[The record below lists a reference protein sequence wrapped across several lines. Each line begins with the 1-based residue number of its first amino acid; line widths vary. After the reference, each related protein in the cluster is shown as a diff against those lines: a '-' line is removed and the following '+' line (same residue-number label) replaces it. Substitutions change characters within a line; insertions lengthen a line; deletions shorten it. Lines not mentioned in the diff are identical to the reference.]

1 MAIDILSLKPTT
13 ISRDLKGKFVC
24 IYSLPKVG
32 KTSMACQFPKNL
44 LLGFEHGWNA
54 IAGAKAVDITK
65 WADFKQILRQLEQ
78 PAAREMYDTIT
89 IDTVGLAWQM
99 CEDFVCAQNGVQKIS
114 DIPWG
119 GGYTACK
126 KEFVKGWSIMTSK
139 MSKKEFENSLRKIT
153 QLGYG
158 LVVIAHVERRIEK
171 RADDSEVEILGPAIP
186 KRAYEIVNQLVDII
200 GYIDITWDE
209 EGNSERWLYTRKTPT
224 VMAGSRFK
232 YLEPKIKFGYNE
244 LVNAISDAIDKA
256 EKLDGATVVDKTERI
271 IEEALDYNAIRAEA
285 SALWKQLVGEGEN
298 ANAEM
303 AKTILKK
310 VEMIFGRTMKLSEIT
325 EDQVDLF
332 NLVVIEMRDL
342 AKAS

>member
-1 MAIDILSLKPTT
+1 MAIDILNIQPTT

-44 LLGFEHGWNA
+44 LLAFEKGYNA
-54 IAGAKAVDITK
+54 IAGIKPVDITK
-65 WADFKQILRQLEQ
+65 WSDLKLVLRQLEK
-78 PAAREMYDTIT
+78 PEARQMYDTIT
-89 IDTVGLAWQM
+89 IDTIGIAWEM
-99 CEDFVCAQNGVQKIS
+99 CEQFVCAQNGVQKIG

-119 GGYTACK
+119 GGYSACK
-126 KEFVKGWSIMTSK
+126 R
-139 MSKKEFENSLRKIT
+139 EFESCLRKIT

-158 LVVIAHVERRIEK
+158 LVIIAHVEKRIEK

-224 VMAGSRFK
+224 IMAGSRFK
-232 YLEPKIKFGYNE
+232 YLAPKIKFGYNE
-244 LVNAISDAIDKA
+244 LVAAIGEAIDKA
-256 EKLDGATVVDKTERI
+256 EKLDGAVVVDTTEQT
-271 IEEALDYNAIRAEA
+271 IEEKLDYNAIRAEA
-285 SALWKQLVGEGEN
+285 ADLWKQLVEKDTEN
-298 ANAEM
+298 AGR
-303 AKTILKK
+303 ILKK
-310 VEMIFGRTMKLSEIT
+310 VEMIFGRPMKLSEIT

-332 NLVVIEMRDL
+332 NLVLLDMKEML
-342 AKAS
+342 

>member
-1 MAIDILSLKPTT
+1 M
-13 ISRDLKGKFVC
+13 
-24 IYSLPKVG
+24 
-32 KTSMACQFPKNL
+32 
-44 LLGFEHGWNA
+44 
-54 IAGAKAVDITK
+54 
-65 WADFKQILRQLEQ
+65 
-78 PAAREMYDTIT
+78 
-89 IDTVGLAWQM
+89 
-99 CEDFVCAQNGVQKIS
+99 
-114 DIPWG
+114 
-119 GGYTACK
+119 
-126 KEFVKGWSIMTSK
+126 
-139 MSKKEFENSLRKIT
+139 
-153 QLGYG
+153 
-158 LVVIAHVERRIEK
+158 
-171 RADDSEVEILGPAIP
+171 

-256 EKLDGATVVDKTERI
+256 EKLDGATVVDKSERI

>member
-1 MAIDILSLKPTT
+1 MALDILNIQPSV

-54 IAGAKAVDITK
+54 IGGVKAIDVTK
-65 WADFKQILRQLEQ
+65 WADFKLILRQLEK
-78 PAAREMYDTIT
+78 PEAKTMYDTIT
-89 IDTVGLAWQM
+89 IDTIGIAWDA
-99 CEDFVCAQNGVQKIS
+99 CEQYICAQNGVQKIA

-119 GGYTACK
+119 GGYSACK
-126 KEFVKGWSIMTSK
+126 KEFESC
-139 MSKKEFENSLRKIT
+139 LRKIT

-158 LVVIAHVERRIEK
+158 LVIIAHVERRIEK

-200 GYIDITWDE
+200 GYIDVTWDE

-232 YLEPKIKFGYNE
+232 YLAPKIKFGYQE
-244 LVNAISDAIDKA
+244 LVDAIA
-256 EKLDGATVVDKTERI
+256 EAIEKSEKIDGAKVVDKQENI
-271 IEEALDYNAIRAEA
+271 IEETLSFNEVRNEAMELWNKLIELDP
-285 SALWKQLVGEGEN
+285 EN
-298 ANAEM
+298 S
-303 AKTILKK
+303 KIILKK
-310 VEMIFGRTMKLSEIT
+310 VEMVFGRVMKLSEIT

-332 NLVVIEMRDL
+332 NLVVLDMRDL
-342 AKAS
+342 LKEQTN

>member
-1 MAIDILSLKPTT
+1 MAIDIFNIQPTT

-44 LLGFEHGWNA
+44 LLAFEKGYNA
-54 IAGAKAVDITK
+54 IAGVKPIDITK
-65 WADFKQILRQLEQ
+65 WSDLKLVLRQLEK
-78 PAAREMYDTIT
+78 PEARLLYDTVT
-89 IDTVGLAWQM
+89 IDTVGIAWEM
-99 CEDFVCAQNGVQKIS
+99 CEQFVCAQNGVQKIA

-119 GGYTACK
+119 GGYSACK
-126 KEFVKGWSIMTSK
+126 KEFESC
-139 MSKKEFENSLRKIT
+139 LRKIT

-158 LVVIAHVERRIEK
+158 LVIIAHVDKRTEK

-200 GYIDITWDE
+200 GYIDVTWDE

-232 YLEPKIKFGYNE
+232 YLAPKIKFGYQE
-244 LVNAISDAIDKA
+244 LVDAISDAIDKS
-256 EKLDGATVVDKTERI
+256 EKLDGATVVETSELI
-271 IEEALDYNAIRAEA
+271 MEEALDYKKIRERA
-285 SALWKQLVGEGEN
+285 SALWTDLVERDEDN
-298 ANAEM
+298 AAV
-303 AKTILKK
+303 ILKK
-310 VEMIFGRTMKLSEIT
+310 VEMIFGRQIKLSEIP

-332 NLVVIEMRDL
+332 NLVVLEMEDML
-342 AKAS
+342 KE

>member
-1 MAIDILSLKPTT
+1 MAIDILNIQPTT

-44 LLGFEHGWNA
+44 LLAFEKGYNA
-54 IAGAKAVDITK
+54 IAGIKPVDITK
-65 WADFKQILRQLEQ
+65 WSDLKLVLRQLEK
-78 PAAREMYDTIT
+78 PEARQMYDTIT
-89 IDTVGLAWQM
+89 IDTIGIAWEM
-99 CEDFVCAQNGVQKIS
+99 CEQFVCAQNGVQKIG

-119 GGYTACK
+119 GGYSACK
-126 KEFVKGWSIMTSK
+126 R
-139 MSKKEFENSLRKIT
+139 EFESCLRKIT

-158 LVVIAHVERRIEK
+158 LVIIAHVEKRIEK

-224 VMAGSRFK
+224 IMAGIRFK
-232 YLEPKIKFGYNE
+232 YLAPKIKFGYNE
-244 LVNAISDAIDKA
+244 LVEAIGEAIDKA
-256 EKLDGATVVDKTERI
+256 EKLDGAVVVDTTQQV
-271 IEEALDYNAIRAEA
+271 IEEKLDYNAIRAEA
-285 SALWKQLVGEGEN
+285 ADLWKQLVEKDTEN
-298 ANAEM
+298 AGR
-303 AKTILKK
+303 ILKK
-310 VEMIFGRTMKLSEIT
+310 VEMVFGRPMKLSEIT

-332 NLVVIEMRDL
+332 NLVLLDMKEML
-342 AKAS
+342 

>member
-1 MAIDILSLKPTT
+1 MAIDIFNIQPTT

-44 LLGFEHGWNA
+44 LLAFEKGYNA
-54 IAGAKAVDITK
+54 IAGVKPIDVTK
-65 WADFKQILRQLEQ
+65 WSDLKLVLRQLEK
-78 PAAREMYDTIT
+78 PEARLLYDTVT
-89 IDTVGLAWQM
+89 IDTVGIAWEM
-99 CEDFVCAQNGVQKIS
+99 CEQFVCAQNGVQKIA

-119 GGYTACK
+119 GGYSACK
-126 KEFVKGWSIMTSK
+126 KEFESC
-139 MSKKEFENSLRKIT
+139 LRKIT

-158 LVVIAHVERRIEK
+158 LVIIAHVDKRTEK

-200 GYIDITWDE
+200 GYIDVTWDE

-232 YLEPKIKFGYNE
+232 YLAPKIKFGYQE
-244 LVNAISDAIDKA
+244 LVDAISDAIDQS
-256 EKLDGATVVDKTERI
+256 EKLDGAMVVETSELI
-271 IEEALDYNAIRAEA
+271 MEEALDYKKIRERA
-285 SALWKQLVGEGEN
+285 SALWADLVERDEDN
-298 ANAEM
+298 AAV
-303 AKTILKK
+303 ILKK
-310 VEMIFGRTMKLSEIT
+310 VEMIFGRQIKLSEIT

-332 NLVVIEMRDL
+332 NLAVLEMEDML
-342 AKAS
+342 LNDK

>member
-1 MAIDILSLKPTT
+1 MAIDILNIQPSV

-54 IAGAKAVDITK
+54 IGGVKAIDVTK
-65 WADFKQILRQLEQ
+65 WADFKLILRQLEK
-78 PAAREMYDTIT
+78 PEAKSMYDTIT
-89 IDTVGLAWQM
+89 IDTIGIAWDA
-99 CEDFVCAQNGVQKIS
+99 CEQYICVQNGVQKIS

-119 GGYTACK
+119 GGYSACK
-126 KEFVKGWSIMTSK
+126 KEFESC
-139 MSKKEFENSLRKIT
+139 LRKIT

-158 LVVIAHVERRIEK
+158 LVIIAHVERRIEK

-200 GYIDITWDE
+200 GYIDVSWDE
-209 EGNSERWLYTRKTPT
+209 EGNTERWLYTRKTPT

-232 YLEPKIKFGYNE
+232 YLAPKIKFGYQE
-244 LVNAISDAIDKA
+244 LVDAIA
-256 EKLDGATVVDKTERI
+256 EAIEKSEKIDGAKVVDKQENI
-271 IEEALDYNAIRAEA
+271 IEETLSFNEVRNEAMELWNKLIELDP
-285 SALWKQLVGEGEN
+285 EN
-298 ANAEM
+298 S
-303 AKTILKK
+303 KIILKK
-310 VEMIFGRTMKLSEIT
+310 VEMVFGRTMKLSEIT

-332 NLVVIEMRDL
+332 NLVVLDMRDL
-342 AKAS
+342 LKEQMN

>member
-1 MAIDILSLKPTT
+1 MAIDILNIQPTT

-44 LLGFEHGWNA
+44 LLAFEKGYNA
-54 IAGAKAVDITK
+54 IAGIKPVDITK
-65 WADFKQILRQLEQ
+65 WSDLKLVLRQLEK
-78 PAAREMYDTIT
+78 PEARQMYDTIT
-89 IDTVGLAWQM
+89 IDTIGIAWEM
-99 CEDFVCAQNGVQKIS
+99 CEQFVCAQNGVQKIG

-119 GGYTACK
+119 GGYSACK
-126 KEFVKGWSIMTSK
+126 R
-139 MSKKEFENSLRKIT
+139 EFESCLRKIT

-158 LVVIAHVERRIEK
+158 LVIIAHVEKRIEK

-224 VMAGSRFK
+224 IMAGSRFK
-232 YLEPKIKFGYNE
+232 YLAPKIKFGYNE
-244 LVNAISDAIDKA
+244 LVAAIGEAIDKA
-256 EKLDGATVVDKTERI
+256 EKLDGAVVVDTTQQV
-271 IEEALDYNAIRAEA
+271 IEEKLDYNAIRAEA
-285 SALWKQLVGEGEN
+285 ADLWKRLVEKDTEN
-298 ANAEM
+298 AGR
-303 AKTILKK
+303 ILKK
-310 VEMIFGRTMKLSEIT
+310 VEMIFGRPMKLSEIT

-332 NLVVIEMRDL
+332 NLAVLDMREML
-342 AKAS
+342 ENSK

>member
-126 KEFVKGWSIMTSK
+126 KEF
-139 MSKKEFENSLRKIT
+139 ENCLRKIT

>member
-1 MAIDILSLKPTT
+1 MAIDIFNIQPTT

-44 LLGFEHGWNA
+44 LLAFEKGYNA
-54 IAGAKAVDITK
+54 IAGVKPIDITK
-65 WADFKQILRQLEQ
+65 WSDLKLVLRQLEK
-78 PAAREMYDTIT
+78 PEARQIYDTVT
-89 IDTVGLAWQM
+89 IDTVGIAWEM
-99 CEDFVCAQNGVQKIS
+99 CEQFVCAQNGVQKIA

-119 GGYTACK
+119 GGYSACK
-126 KEFVKGWSIMTSK
+126 KEFESC
-139 MSKKEFENSLRKIT
+139 LRKIT

-158 LVVIAHVERRIEK
+158 LVIIAHVEKRTEK

-200 GYIDITWDE
+200 GYIDVTWDE

-232 YLEPKIKFGYNE
+232 YLAPKIKFGYQE
-244 LVNAISDAIDKA
+244 LVNAISEAIDKS
-256 EKLDGATVVDKTERI
+256 EKLDGATVVETTELVM
-271 IEEALDYNAIRAEA
+271 EEALDYKAIRAEA
-285 SALWKQLVGEGEN
+285 SQLWQKLVEQDEEN
-298 ANAEM
+298 AAV
-303 AKTILKK
+303 ILKK
-310 VEMIFGRTMKLSEIT
+310 VEMIFGRPMKLSEIT

-332 NLVVIEMRDL
+332 NLVLLDMREMV
-342 AKAS
+342 

>member
-1 MAIDILSLKPTT
+1 MAIDIFNIQPTT

-44 LLGFEHGWNA
+44 LLAFEKGYNA
-54 IAGAKAVDITK
+54 IAGVKPIDITK
-65 WADFKQILRQLEQ
+65 WSDLKLVLRQLEK
-78 PAAREMYDTIT
+78 PEARLLYDTVT
-89 IDTVGLAWQM
+89 IDTVGIAWEM
-99 CEDFVCAQNGVQKIS
+99 CEQFVCAQNGVQKIA

-119 GGYTACK
+119 GGYSACK
-126 KEFVKGWSIMTSK
+126 KEFESC
-139 MSKKEFENSLRKIT
+139 LRKIT

-158 LVVIAHVERRIEK
+158 LVIIAHVDKRTEK

-200 GYIDITWDE
+200 GYIDVTWDE

-232 YLEPKIKFGYNE
+232 YLAPKIKFGYQE
-244 LVNAISDAIDKA
+244 LVDAISDAIDKS
-256 EKLDGATVVDKTERI
+256 EKLDGATVVETSELI
-271 IEEALDYNAIRAEA
+271 MEEALDYKKIRERASTLWADLVARDEDNAA
-285 SALWKQLVGEGEN
+285 V
-298 ANAEM
+298 
-303 AKTILKK
+303 ILKK
-310 VEMIFGRTMKLSEIT
+310 VEMIFGRQIKLSEIT

-332 NLVVIEMRDL
+332 NLAVLEMEDML
-342 AKAS
+342 LNDK

>member
-1 MAIDILSLKPTT
+1 MAIDIFNIQPTT

-44 LLGFEHGWNA
+44 LCAFEKGYNVLGGV
-54 IAGAKAVDITK
+54 KPVDITK
-65 WADFKQILRQLEQ
+65 WSDFKLVLRQLEK
-78 PAAREMYDTIT
+78 PEARQLYDTIT
-89 IDTVGLAWQM
+89 LDTVGVAWEL
-99 CEDFVCAQNGVQKIS
+99 CEQFVCAQNGVQKIA

-126 KEFVKGWSIMTSK
+126 KEFESC
-139 MSKKEFENSLRKIT
+139 LRKIT

-158 LVVIAHVERRIEK
+158 LVIIAHVDKRIEK
-171 RADDSEVEILGPAIP
+171 RADDSEVEIIAPAIP

-232 YLEPKIKFGYNE
+232 YLAPKIKFGYNE
-244 LVNAISDAIDKA
+244 LVEAISEAIDKS
-256 EKLDGATVVDKTERI
+256 EKLDGAVVVETTERI
-271 IEEALDYNAIRAEA
+271 VEETLDYKKIRERA
-285 SALWKQLVGEGEN
+285 SMLWQDLVARDEEN
-298 ANAEM
+298 AAI
-303 AKTILKK
+303 ILKK
-310 VEMIFGRTMKLSEIT
+310 VEMIFGRPMKLSEIT

-332 NLVVIEMRDL
+332 NLVVLDMEDML
-342 AKAS
+342 KE